1 MWFDLLSGH
10 ESREIGLGCSI
21 GVHAREFRLTYDDL
35 ALEVSVLRLPKIVHE
50 SGEML
55 RLALTGEKFRAQQSL
70 SVFGS
75 SQL

>member
-1 MWFDLLSGH
+1 MWFDLLSGL

-50 SGEML
+50 SGDAEAGPGWREIL
-55 RLALTGEKFRAQQSL
+55 RTTIFICIRL
-70 SVFGS
+70 
-75 SQL
+75 